1 MNLVREILGELH
13 KMFLADA
20 RMSLAALAVV
30 VAVAVLIRWVG
41 LAPVWGGA
49 LLLAGCVAVLVVS
62 VRAAARR

>member
-1 MNLVREILGELH
+1 MTLGREILAELR

-30 VAVAVLIRWVG
+30 AGVAALIHLAG

-49 LLLAGCVAVLVVS
+49 VLLAGCVAVLVVS